1 VSTALVDI
9 RSRPASENGTNAPSQ
24 RIPKAGHG
32 TVARLRMC
40 ALDHSAEPRQALS
53 LVSCCFDLMTRLG
66 LARSFRRELGCK
78 TMMDWLRRRRIGLL
92 TGVALFAGG
101 FCVVTFDPGGLVES
115 WREQAFD
122 VLETTFPRTPISNQV
137 VVVDIDRTSFERKR
151 SWPWPRD
158 DVASLIEAIAACH
171 PAVIAIDMLLTDSPH
186 ARSGAGPS
194 EDSRLTEA
202 LRRAPTVLGIV
213 LDPDSND
220 VDVEGPP
227 IGTVGA
233 IHARDIMIASGVD
246 APSELFRR
254 ATAGLGVLSLP
265 APNGEPVRGVPLLA
279 IGGSSLFDGLAVEAV
294 RVGQG
299 DVTLIADA
307 SREQLRLGAIS
318 VPLQADAVLR
328 LHFASADHRG
338 QRTISAGSLS
348 AGSAAA
354 NLIAGKI
361 VFLGSSAPEAGGLR
375 TTAADAYMPSVQ
387 IHANAAEQLL
397 DQWFLHRPHAA
408 LLVERGIMA
417 GLSIVAILAGVMLAP
432 LWASLL
438 IGALIAVWI
447 ALTTIVFVRYHLLV
461 DPLMPS
467 LVAAVTFQ
475 GTSLASFASAVRE
488 RRAMESHF
496 ARHLSPAVVR
506 RISQNPDSL
515 RLLGEELVVTALF
528 TDMEKFT
535 ALTERTPPQELI
547 AFLNIYL
554 DRVTS
559 LVVDHGGMVD
569 KLVGDAVHALFYQPR
584 GVADHTLQAINC
596 ATAIIAATE
605 TIRREPTLT
614 HLGLG
619 RTRIGIETGPAV
631 VGDVGGSRKLDFT
644 AYGSAINTAA
654 KLEASNKVFGSSI
667 AVGPRAVAACPAI
680 AFRPLGLIA
689 PSPELERILV
699 CEPWPCATG
708 DDLAAYQQAYATT
721 NADRGKALEMFTA
734 IAARY
739 PDDKVLSRWIERL
752 QPT

>member
-1 VSTALVDI
+1 
-9 RSRPASENGTNAPSQ
+9 
-24 RIPKAGHG
+24 
-32 TVARLRMC
+32 
-40 ALDHSAEPRQALS
+40 
-53 LVSCCFDLMTRLG
+53 
-66 LARSFRRELGCK
+66 
-78 TMMDWLRRRRIGLL
+78 MMNWLRRRRIGLL
-92 TGVALFAGG
+92 TGVALFVGG
-101 FCVVTFDPGGLVES
+101 FCIVTFDPGGLVES

-122 VLETTFPRTPISNQV
+122 LLETTFPRTPLSNQV
-137 VVVDIDRTSFERKR
+137 IVVDIDRTSFERKR

-158 DVASLIEAIAACH
+158 DIASLIEAIAACR
-171 PAVIAIDMLLTDSPH
+171 PAIIAIDMLLTAH
-186 ARSGAGPS
+186 AGPP
-194 EDSRLTEA
+194 EDDRLTGA

-213 LDPDSND
+213 LDPDSSD

-227 IGTVGA
+227 FGTVGA
-233 IHARDIMIASGVD
+233 IHARDIMMASGVD
-246 APSELFRR
+246 APSELLRR

-279 IGGSSLFDGLAVEAV
+279 IGGASLFDGLAVEAV
-294 RVGQG
+294 RIEQG

-307 SREQLRLGAIS
+307 SHEQLRIGEIS
-318 VPLQADAVLR
+318 VPLPTDAGLR
-328 LHFASADHRG
+328 LHFTSADHQTR
-338 QRTISAGSLS
+338 RTISAGSLS

-397 DQWFLHRPHAA
+397 DQWFLRRPPAA

-417 GLSIVAILAGVMLAP
+417 ALSIVAILAGVMLAP

-438 IGALIAVWI
+438 IGALIAIWI
-447 ALTTIVFVRYHLLV
+447 AAATTLFILYHLLV

-467 LVAAVTFQ
+467 LVAAITFQ
-475 GTSLASFASAVRE
+475 GTSLASFATALRE
-488 RRAMESHF
+488 RRAMENRF
-496 ARHLSPAVVR
+496 ARHLSPIVVR

-515 RLLGEELVVTALF
+515 RLRGEELVVTALF

-535 ALTERTPPQELI
+535 ALTERMSPQDLV
-547 AFLNIYL
+547 ALLNDYL

-569 KLVGDAVHALFYQPR
+569 KLVGDAVHALFYPPS
-584 GVADHTLQAINC
+584 GVGDHTLQAINC
-596 ATAIIAATE
+596 ATAIVAATE
-605 TIRREPTLT
+605 SMRREPTLT

-680 AFRPLGLIA
+680 AFRPLGLLA
-689 PSPELERILV
+689 PSPELDPILV

-708 DDLAAYQQAYATT
+708 DDLAAYQQAYATA
-721 NADRGKALEMFTA
+721 NADRGKALDMFMA

-739 PDDKVLSRWIERL
+739 PDDKVLAHWIERL
-752 QPT
+752 GKT

>member
-1 VSTALVDI
+1 
-9 RSRPASENGTNAPSQ
+9 
-24 RIPKAGHG
+24 
-32 TVARLRMC
+32 
-40 ALDHSAEPRQALS
+40 
-53 LVSCCFDLMTRLG
+53 
-66 LARSFRRELGCK
+66 
-78 TMMDWLRRRRIGLL
+78 MMDWLRRRRIGLL
-92 TGVALFAGG
+92 TGVVLGAGG
-101 FCVVTFDPGGLVES
+101 FCLVMFDPGGLVGS

-122 VLETTFPRTPISNQV
+122 VLETAFPRTPVSNHV
-137 VVVDIDRTSFERKR
+137 IVVDIDRTSFERKR

-158 DVASLIEAIAACH
+158 DIAALIEAIAANR
-171 PAVIAIDMLLTDSPH
+171 PAVIAIDMLLTDSGH
-186 ARSGAGPS
+186 ARAGAGPPD
-194 EDSRLTEA
+194 DSRLNEA
-202 LRRAPTVLGIV
+202 LRRAPAVLGIV
-213 LDPDSND
+213 LDPDSDD

-233 IHARDIMIASGVD
+233 IHARDIMMASGVD

-265 APNGEPVRGVPLLA
+265 APNGEPVRAVPLLA

-294 RVGQG
+294 RIEQG

-307 SREQLRLGAIS
+307 SHEQLRIGDIS
-318 VPLQADAVLR
+318 VPLPADAGLR
-328 LHFASADHRG
+328 LHFASADHQGR
-338 QRTISAGSLS
+338 RTVSAGSLT
-348 AGSAAA
+348 AGSAVA

-375 TTAADAYMPSVQ
+375 ATAVDAYVPSVQ

-397 DQWFLHRPHAA
+397 DQWFLRRPHAA
-408 LLVERGIMA
+408 LLVERGIMV
-417 GLSIVAILAGVMLAP
+417 GLSIVAILVGVMLAP
-432 LWASLL
+432 LWGSLL
-438 IGALIAVWI
+438 ISALIATWI
-447 ALTTIVFVRYHLLV
+447 AVTTIVFIRYHLLV

-467 LVAAVTFQ
+467 LAAAITFQ
-475 GTSLASFASAVRE
+475 GTSLASFATALRE
-488 RRAMESHF
+488 RRAMEGHL

-515 RLLGEELVVTALF
+515 RLRGEELVVTALF

-535 ALTERTPPQELI
+535 ALTERVPPQELI
-547 AFLNIYL
+547 ALLNVYL

-569 KLVGDAVHALFYQPR
+569 KLVGDAVHALFLPP
-584 GVADHTLQAINC
+584 GAVTNHTLQAINC
-596 ATAIIAATE
+596 ATAIIAATDAL
-605 TIRREPTLT
+605 RREPTLV
-614 HLGLG
+614 HWRLG

-631 VGDVGGSRKLDFT
+631 VGDVGGSRKLDYT

-667 AVGPRAVAACPAI
+667 AVGPRAVAACPAV

-689 PSPELERILV
+689 PSPELDRILV

-708 DDLAAYQQAYATT
+708 DDLAAYQQAYATSDS
-721 NADRGKALEMFTA
+721 DRGKALEMFAA

-739 PDDKVLSRWIERL
+739 PDDRVLARWVERL
-752 QPT
+752 RQT

>member
-1 VSTALVDI
+1 
-9 RSRPASENGTNAPSQ
+9 
-24 RIPKAGHG
+24 
-32 TVARLRMC
+32 
-40 ALDHSAEPRQALS
+40 
-53 LVSCCFDLMTRLG
+53 
-66 LARSFRRELGCK
+66 
-78 TMMDWLRRRRIGLL
+78 MMNWLRRRRIGLL

-101 FCVVTFDPGGLVES
+101 FGIVTFDPGGLVES

-122 VLETTFPRTPISNQV
+122 LLETAFPRTPVSNQV
-137 VVVDIDRTSFERKR
+137 IVVDIDRTSFERKR

-158 DVASLIEAIAACH
+158 DIASLIEAIAACH
-171 PAVIAIDMLLTDSPH
+171 PAIIAIDMLLTP
-186 ARSGAGPS
+186 RAGTGPL
-194 EDSRLTEA
+194 EDSRLAEA
-202 LRRAPTVLGIV
+202 LRRAPAVLGIV
-213 LDPDSND
+213 LDPDSSD

-227 IGTVGA
+227 FGTVGA
-233 IHARDIMIASGVD
+233 IHARDIMMASGVD
-246 APSELFRR
+246 APSELLHK

-279 IGGSSLFDGLAVEAV
+279 IGGSNLFDGLAVETV
-294 RVGQG
+294 RIEQG

-307 SREQLRLGAIS
+307 SHKQLRIGAIS
-318 VPLQADAVLR
+318 VPLQTDAGLR
-328 LHFASADHRG
+328 LHFASADHQVR
-338 QRTISAGSLS
+338 RTISAGSLS

-375 TTAADAYMPSVQ
+375 ATAVDAYMPSVQ

-397 DQWFLHRPHAA
+397 DQWFVRRPHTA
-408 LLVERGIMA
+408 LLVERGIMV
-417 GLSIVAILAGVMLAP
+417 GLSIVSILAGVMLAP

-447 ALTTIVFVRYHLLV
+447 AVTTILFILNHLLV

-467 LVAAVTFQ
+467 LVAAITFQ
-475 GTSLASFASAVRE
+475 GTSLASFATALRE
-488 RRAMESHF
+488 RRAMESRF
-496 ARHLSPAVVR
+496 ASHLSPVVVR

-515 RLLGEELVVTALF
+515 RLRGEELVVTALF

-535 ALTERTPPQELI
+535 ALTERMPPQELI
-547 AFLNIYL
+547 ALLNDYL
-554 DRVTS
+554 DRLTS

-569 KLVGDAVHALFYQPR
+569 KLVGDAVHALFYPPS
-584 GVADHTLQAINC
+584 GVGDHTLQAINC
-596 ATAIIAATE
+596 ATAIVAATE
-605 TIRREPTLT
+605 SMRREPTLT

-689 PSPELERILV
+689 PSPELEPILV

-708 DDLAAYQQAYATT
+708 DDLTAYQQAYATA
-721 NADRGKALEMFTA
+721 NSDRGKALDMFMA
-734 IAARY
+734 IATRY
-739 PDDKVLSRWIERL
+739 PDDRVLAYWIKRL
-752 QPT
+752 QQT